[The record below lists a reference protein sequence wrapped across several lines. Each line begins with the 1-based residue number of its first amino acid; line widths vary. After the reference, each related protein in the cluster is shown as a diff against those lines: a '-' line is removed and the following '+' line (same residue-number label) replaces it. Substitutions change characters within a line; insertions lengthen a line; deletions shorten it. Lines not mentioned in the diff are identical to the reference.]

1 MFTVQQYQFPCFNRQ
16 LSFVYIMFFFPGLIL
31 TGVSFFESLILLDNE
46 RECYHKRMRRRM
58 EDDEEEVEEAPVSS
72 RSRSLKKSRRR

>member
-1 MFTVQQYQFPCFNRQ
+1 MN
-16 LSFVYIMFFFPGLIL
+16 
-31 TGVSFFESLILLDNE
+31 ESG
-46 RECYHKRMRRRM
+46 YHKRMRRRM